1 MTRSYLDHASTSPI
15 RPCARDAMQEVLAA
29 TSSGLLGDPARL
41 HAEGIS
47 ARDTL
52 EGARESVAHWLGVRP
67 RQVVFTSG
75 ATESIATASWTA
87 WREPSAPKHVV
98 GSAVEHSA
106 VRAWAARGP
115 HTEVP
120 VDRHGLVDPERLV
133 DATRPDTALVHL
145 QWANHEVATRQP
157 VEQVAELLAGGVDL
171 RDSSRSARRSGTPVP
186 AAGAPHVALLHTDAA
201 QAGAAAP
208 QAVASGADL
217 VSLSGHK
224 LGGPAGIGVLVVRRN
239 LRIGPLFVGGDQERA
254 RRAGMENVAAA
265 VGLAAVAE
273 ELSSSGDEETRR
285 LAALGDRLVDWAERA
300 DGIQLLG
307 HPGRRAPHLVCL
319 ALEGLE
325 PQPVLLGLDQRG
337 VAAHSGS
344 SCSSEAFEPSP
355 VLEAMGVDA
364 QRSLR
369 LSVGWSTTQADVDA
383 AISALEE
390 VLADLR
396 SMRVR
401 R

>member
-1 MTRSYLDHASTSPI
+1 M
-15 RPCARDAMQEVLAA
+15 
-29 TSSGLLGDPARL
+29 
-41 HAEGIS
+41 
-47 ARDTL
+47 
-52 EGARESVAHWLGVRP
+52 
-67 RQVVFTSG
+67 
-75 ATESIATASWTA
+75 
-87 WREPSAPKHVV
+87 
-98 GSAVEHSA
+98 
-106 VRAWAARGP
+106 
-115 HTEVP
+115 P

-224 LGGPAGIGVLVVRRN
+224 LGGPVGIGVLVVRRN

-273 ELSSSGDEETRR
+273 ELSSSGAEEARR
-285 LAALGDRLVDWAERA
+285 LAALGDRLVDWAASA
-300 DGIQLLG
+300 DGI
-307 HPGRRAPHLVCL
+307 HLPPAGDETL
-319 ALEGLE
+319 RGSS
-325 PQPVLLGLDQRG
+325 GQRG
-337 VAAHSGS
+337 VAHLPEQAERLLRIASRRLV
-344 SCSSEAFEPSP
+344 E
-355 VLEAMGVDA
+355 
-364 QRSLR
+364 QRVHPLVPR
-369 LSVGWSTTQADVDA
+369 PA
-383 AISALEE
+383 
-390 VLADLR
+390 
-396 SMRVR
+396 
-401 R
+401 